1 MGCGSPMFAVI
12 RTGGK
17 QHRVAEND
25 RIVVERLK
33 AEPGD
38 LVAFDEVLML
48 AEDGKEPLFGA
59 AVPSDARVF
68 GRVLEQTRG
77 PKLIIFK
84 KKRRKNHRRTKGH
97 RQDLTA
103 VRIASISPTGD
114 AAAATAAEPEP
125 VTKPEPMPEQ
135 EVAVAETAA
144 PVVREPE
151 PALQE

>member
-1 MGCGSPMFAVI
+1 MFAVI

-48 AEDGKEPLFGA
+48 AEDGKEPLVGA
-59 AVPSDARVF
+59 SVHSDARVF

-103 VRIASISPTGD
+103 VKIASISPTGD
-114 AAAATAAEPEP
+114 AAAARAAEPEP
-125 VTKPEPMPEQ
+125 LAKSEPISGQ
-135 EVAVAETAA
+135 EMAVADAA
-144 PVVREPE
+144 PLVREPE

>member
-1 MGCGSPMFAVI
+1 MFAVI

-38 LVAFDEVLML
+38 LIAFDEVLML
-48 AEDGKEPLFGA
+48 AEDGKEPVVGA
-59 AVPSDARVF
+59 SVPSDARVF
-68 GRVLEQTRG
+68 GWVLEQTRG

-84 KKRRKNHRRTKGH
+84 KKRRKNHRRTKAH

-103 VRIASISPTGD
+103 VRIASISATGD
-114 AAAATAAEPEP
+114 AAVATAAEPEP
-125 VTKPEPMPEQ
+125 MAKPEPMPKQ
-135 EVAVAETAA
+135 ELAVADAA
-144 PVVREPE
+144 PLVREPE

>member
-1 MGCGSPMFAVI
+1 MFAVI

-25 RIVVERLK
+25 RIVVERLN

-38 LVAFDEVLML
+38 LVAFDKVLML
-48 AEDGKEPLFGA
+48 AEDGKELLVGS
-59 AVPSDARVF
+59 AVPGEARVF

-114 AAAATAAEPEP
+114 AAAAEAAEPEP
-125 VTKPEPMPEQ
+125 ASKPEPIPEQ
-135 EVAVAETAA
+135 EVAVAESALPA
-144 PVVREPE
+144 REPE

>member
-1 MGCGSPMFAVI
+1 MFAVI

-25 RIVVERLK
+25 RIVVERLN

-48 AEDGKEPLFGA
+48 AEDGKEPLVGA
-59 AVPSDARVF
+59 SVPGEARVF

-77 PKLIIFK
+77 PKLIVFK
-84 KKRRKNHRRTKGH
+84 KKRRKNYRRTKGH
-97 RQDLTA
+97 RQDLTVA
-103 VRIASISPTGD
+103 RIVSISASGEFEAD
-114 AAAATAAEPEP
+114 AAAEPMAAEPEP
-125 VTKPEPMPEQ
+125 MAEQ
-135 EVAVAETAA
+135 EVAVAESALPLA
-144 PVVREPE
+144 REPE

>member
-1 MGCGSPMFAVI
+1 MFAVI

-17 QHRVAEND
+17 QHRVTEND

-33 AEPGD
+33 VEPGD

-48 AEDGKEPLFGA
+48 AEDGKEPLAGA
-59 AVPSDARVF
+59 SVPGEARVF

-103 VRIASISPTGD
+103 VRIASISATGD

-125 VTKPEPMPEQ
+125 LAKSEPIPEQ
-135 EVAVAETAA
+135 EVAVADAA
-144 PVVREPE
+144 PLVREPE

>member
-1 MGCGSPMFAVI
+1 MFAVI

-38 LVAFDEVLML
+38 LVAFDEVMML
-48 AEDGKEPLFGA
+48 AEDGKEPLVGA
-59 AVPSDARVF
+59 SVPSDARVF

-114 AAAATAAEPEP
+114 AAAAAEPEP
-125 VTKPEPMPEQ
+125 LAKSEPISEQ
-135 EVAVAETAA
+135 EITVADAA
-144 PVVREPE
+144 PLVREPE

>member
-1 MGCGSPMFAVI
+1 MFAVI
-12 RTGGK
+12 RSGGK

-25 RIVVERLK
+25 RIVVERLN

-48 AEDGKEPLFGA
+48 AEDGQEPLVGS
-59 AVPSDARVF
+59 AVPREARVF
-68 GRVLEQTRG
+68 GRVLEQTHG
-77 PKLIIFK
+77 PKLIVFK

-103 VRIASISPTGD
+103 VRIAAISPTGD
-114 AAAATAAEPEP
+114 AAAAEAAEPAPKAEP
-125 VTKPEPMPEQ
+125 Q
-135 EVAVAETAA
+135 AEVVADAESAL
-144 PVVREPE
+144 VREPE

>member
-1 MGCGSPMFAVI
+1 MFAVV
-12 RTGGK
+12 RSGGK
-17 QHRVAEND
+17 QHWVAEND

-48 AEDGKEPLFGA
+48 AEDGKEPLVGVS
-59 AVPSDARVF
+59 VPSDARVF
-68 GRVLEQTRG
+68 GRVLEQTLG

-103 VRIASISPTGD
+103 VRIASISPSGAFEAE
-114 AAAATAAEPEP
+114 AAAAEPAPEAVDETVAPAAL
-125 VTKPEPMPEQ
+125 
-135 EVAVAETAA
+135 
-144 PVVREPE
+144 E